1 MNRWVYYFCITFALV
16 ILPSGVSLSLKLDGI
31 NNQAEVEQKS
41 TPNEVNHQKSPDGT
55 DRGEG
60 SVLFILTK
68 GQFQAVLNP
77 DKPK

>member
-1 MNRWVYYFCITFALV
+1 MGILLSCYFCLGDFTKW
-16 ILPSGVSLSLKLDGI
+16 SLSLSID
-31 NNQAEVEQKS
+31 NQAEVEQKS
-41 TPNEVNHQKSPDGT
+41 SPNDVNYKKNPDGT
-55 DRGEG
+55 YRGEG